1 MNPKRLS
8 YQLRNETSDDLARR
22 RWVLGLSL
30 VGAAAGGVVSL
41 YQMGILKRLPDL
53 PFDLFDATKVDKS
66 PYAYKRFDTPDA
78 PLMLL
83 SYAATAVLASAGG
96 KHRAETHP
104 ALPIALAAKT
114 VTDAA
119 VAVKL
124 GQEEWAENKAL
135 CGYCQAATL
144 ASIVSVVL
152 AVPEAV
158 RAVRNLFSPRANIVE
173 RTAGRI
179 GELVGA
185 R

>member
-41 YQMGILKRLPDL
+41 YQMGLVKRLPDL
-53 PFDLFDATKVDKS
+53 PFPPFDATKVDKS

-96 KHRAETHP
+96 KHRADTHP

-119 VAVKL
+119 VALKL

-144 ASIVSVVL
+144 ASIASVAL
-152 AVPEAV
+152 AVPEAIK
-158 RAVRNLFSPRANIVE
+158 ALRNLFAGGRQASYGGCRPRAG
-173 RTAGRI
+173 AG
-179 GELVGA
+179 
-185 R
+185 